1 MTAKEKVIELVD
13 KFTLYLGTDVNG
25 DECYVDIIEAKIC
38 ALICLDEILEFAYDV
53 EWEKKE
59 EAVSKLKFLKE
70 VKQEINNYDTK
81 RKSKRVVR

>member
-25 DECYVDIIEAKIC
+25 DECYVDIIEAKRC
-38 ALICLDEILEFAYDV
+38 ALICVDEILEFAYDV
-53 EWEKKE
+53 EWEKRE

-70 VKQEINNYDTK
+70 VKQEINK
-81 RKSKRVVR
+81 L

>member
-1 MTAKEKVIELVD
+1 MTEKEKAIELVD

-25 DECYVDIIEAKIC
+25 DECYVDVIEAKQC
-38 ALICLDEILEFAYDV
+38 ALICVDEILEFAYDV

-70 VKQEINNYDTK
+70 VKKEINTK
-81 RKSKRVVR
+81 